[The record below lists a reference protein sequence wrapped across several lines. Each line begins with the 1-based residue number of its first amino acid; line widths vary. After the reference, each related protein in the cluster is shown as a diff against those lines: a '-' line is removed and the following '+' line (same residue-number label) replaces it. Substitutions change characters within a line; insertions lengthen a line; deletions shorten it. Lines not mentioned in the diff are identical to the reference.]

1 MRQAHKTIELPL
13 PDDVADVASLR
24 RMLVRDLAPTETIVS
39 IMLDATDEELTDA
52 MMQQWRARPQPSTE
66 SLTLMVDDA
75 AADVIDV
82 DALVAQTIERA
93 AAVVDDRSASGA
105 LRVISEALH
114 ALDIRDFDGPLAAAE
129 ARHARFRLLD
139 ETQFAPRLLWPSAAS
154 AAGVLIQYSTMQPA
168 ALLLPFRDVSP
179 LPAPTPTMTM
189 LGSGRGPLTIARASS
204 ADIARILAPVVA
216 PADALDRTLG
226 AARPASVLLLR
237 QLTHKHVA
245 VLETAGRLYLFS
257 IDLFVLCYIGALRE
271 EAGSPFAPFFALHR
285 RAMALLG
292 VEDVRRPAVLL
303 YYIYLVYVLWQGA
316 CFDLPDLLPG
326 PPEDG
331 VDAHDHI
338 QHFIVTRILRVFYAS
353 SPPTPTPPAAPT
365 LLHRLAA
372 QAPLVVPMAHEI
384 QRAPRDDEL
393 RRKFLLFRSVRT
405 EWFQQFR
412 MLHLRAMDTLYT
424 LTKHARPGNAL
435 LAYVNGHWA
444 ASRTRLALQF
454 APDDA
459 ADVDAPATRR
469 ISILHLVDLDAPNAA
484 PQRVTLHFDNAHN
497 RLLLSDA
504 ASAAQEESRIIAV
517 DINDA
522 AQRGVEGAAP
532 ASTRFDDAAY
542 EELRA
547 FMDRTTAQLAAE
559 RSANADLQA
568 RVQALNDDLQ
578 SFRRAMDA
586 RLGSETLER
595 TIMQRRLRDVERDV
609 VRNVDALM
617 EQGVMS
623 ESDAVRF
630 YDALEDVTAEN
641 ETLSPAMA
649 GASEA
654 IQHMASEFAA
664 QLAARGAE
672 ASAEQMPR
680 LRAIA
685 RFGIGQL
692 RGMADRFLIVDDLV
706 SHRVIRPM
714 LLRAFRSATQE
725 SGVIREVAA
734 WALGFPGFLYTNMRA
749 DKSTVRID
757 FPRTSRFGDF
767 TINLSSFNFSID
779 GDEIVPE
786 EDNVKRRRSL
796 KRTPVDVTRS
806 TGFFDAAKDY
816 IVSAS
821 VVMSA
826 LCMVLAQSAAPPS
839 VPAGE
844 VMAPPE
850 EPAVQQQQPWVFA
863 GSVALRDGGRTEL
876 LRRGDAYSFFLPN
889 DNRRRM
895 IHNLHDVPFGS
906 TIDLYR
912 PLDERPVMDDAATII
927 QLGILSPPIT
937 VVLFHQRWT
946 TDAFFESGAHD
957 DALDFTRLTYRA
969 DDGRMHVVLP
979 TEIVGPAAS
988 APPARSLL
996 PDARV
1001 STEPPPASLSQ
1012 TPSPMPVEDDEDAAM
1027 LRRQQQASAG
1037 DVRRPGG
1044 KKGAL

>member
-1 MRQAHKTIELPL
+1 MRQAHKTIQLPL
-13 PDDVADVASLR
+13 PPDVTDVVSLR
-24 RMLVRDLAPTETIVS
+24 RLLTRDLGPTETIVS
-39 IMLDATDEELTDA
+39 IMLDATDEEVTDA
-52 MMQQWRARPQPSTE
+52 MVQQWRARPQPSTE

-75 AADVIDV
+75 AADVVDV

-93 AAVVDDRSASGA
+93 TAVPDDRSASGA

-114 ALDIRDFDGPLAAAE
+114 ALDIRDFDGQLSAAE
-129 ARHARFRLLD
+129 AQHARFRLLD
-139 ETQFAPRLLWPSAAS
+139 ETQFAPRLLWPSAAD
-154 AAGVLIQYSTMQPA
+154 AAGVLVQYSTMQA
-168 ALLLPFRDVSP
+168 VALLLPFRDVSP

-189 LGSGRGPLTIARASS
+189 LGSGRNLLTIARASS
-204 ADIARILAPVVA
+204 ADLARILAPVVA
-216 PADALDRTLG
+216 PADALERTLG

-326 PPEDG
+326 PPDAG

-353 SPPTPTPPAAPT
+353 SPPTPPPAAPT

-372 QAPLVVPMAHEI
+372 QAPLAVPMVHEVV
-384 QRAPRDDEL
+384 RAPHDDEL
-393 RRKFLLFRSVRT
+393 RRKFLFFRNVKT

-412 MLHLRAMDTLYT
+412 MGYIRTMDTLYT
-424 LTKHARPGNAL
+424 LTKHARPRNAL
-435 LAYVNGHWA
+435 LSHVNGHWA
-444 ASRTRLALQF
+444 ASRTRLALRF

-469 ISILHLVDLDAPNAA
+469 VSILHLVDLDAPNAA
-484 PQRVTLHFDNAHN
+484 PQRVTLQFDNAHN

-504 ASAAQEESRIIAV
+504 SSLQEESRIIAV

-522 AQRGVEGAAP
+522 APQRGVEGAAP
-532 ASTRFDDAAY
+532 AATY
-542 EELRA
+542 EDLHA

-609 VRNVDALM
+609 DRNVDALM

-641 ETLSPAMA
+641 ETLSPATA
-649 GASEA
+649 GAREA
-654 IQHMASEFAA
+654 IRHTASEFAA

-672 ASAEQMPR
+672 ASAEQMPW

-706 SHRVIRPM
+706 SHRVIRPL

-725 SGVIREVAA
+725 SGVIREVAS
-734 WALGFPGFLYTNMRA
+734 WALGFSGFLYTNMRA
-749 DKSTVRID
+749 DKSTARID

-844 VMAPPE
+844 VAAPPE
-850 EPAVQQQQPWVFA
+850 ELPAAVQQQPWMFA

-889 DNRRRM
+889 DNRRRVLR
-895 IHNLHDVPFGS
+895 NLHDVPFGS

-969 DDGRMHVVLP
+969 DDGRMHAVLP

>member
-13 PDDVADVASLR
+13 PPDVTDVMSLR
-24 RMLVRDLAPTETIVS
+24 RLLTRDLGPTETIVS
-39 IMLDATDEELTDA
+39 IMLDATDEEVTDE
-52 MMQQWRARPQPSTE
+52 MVQQWRARPQPSTE
-66 SLTLMVDDA
+66 TLTLMVDDA
-75 AADVIDV
+75 TADVVDV

-93 AAVVDDRSASGA
+93 AAVPDDRSASGA

-114 ALDIRDFDGPLAAAE
+114 ALDIRDFDGPLSAAE

-139 ETQFAPRLLWPSAAS
+139 ETQFAPRLLWPTAAD
-154 AAGVLIQYSTMQPA
+154 AAGVLIQYSTMQA
-168 ALLLPFRDVSP
+168 VALLLPFRDVSP

-189 LGSGRGPLTIARASS
+189 LGTGRNLLTIARVSS
-204 ADIARILAPVVA
+204 ADLARILAPVVA

-285 RAMALLG
+285 RAMAILG
-292 VEDVRRPAVLL
+292 PEDVRRPAVLL

-326 PPEDG
+326 PPDAG

-353 SPPTPTPPAAPT
+353 LLPTPPPAAPT
-365 LLHRLAA
+365 LLHRLAT
-372 QAPLVVPMAHEI
+372 QAPLVVPMSHEFV
-384 QRAPRDDEL
+384 RAPRDDEL
-393 RRKFLLFRSVRT
+393 WRKFLFFRNVNT
-405 EWFQQFR
+405 TWFQQFR
-412 MLHLRAMDTLYT
+412 MGYLRTMDTLFT
-424 LTKHARPGNAL
+424 LTKHARHGNAL
-435 LAYVNGHWA
+435 LSHVNGHWA

-454 APDDA
+454 TPDDA
-459 ADVDAPATRR
+459 ADADAPATRR
-469 ISILHLVDLDAPNAA
+469 VSILHLVDLDAPNAA
-484 PQRVTLHFDNAHN
+484 PQRVTLQFDNAHN

-504 ASAAQEESRIIAV
+504 SSLQEETRIIAV
-517 DINDA
+517 DINDTA
-522 AQRGVEGAAP
+522 PQRGVEGAAP

-547 FMDRTTAQLAAE
+547 FMERTAAQLAAE
-559 RSANADLQA
+559 RAANADLQA

-595 TIMQRRLRDVERDV
+595 DIMRRRIQDVERNV
-609 VRNVDALM
+609 GRNVDALM
-617 EQGVMS
+617 EQQVLS

-630 YDALEDVTAEN
+630 YDALEDVAAEN
-641 ETLSPAMA
+641 EALSPATA
-649 GASEA
+649 GLRETVRRT
-654 IQHMASEFAA
+654 ASEFAA

-685 RFGIGQL
+685 RFGIGL
-692 RGMADRFLIVDDLV
+692 MRGMADRILIVDDLV
-706 SHRVIRPM
+706 SHYAIRTPLLRVIR
-714 LLRAFRSATQE
+714 SATE
-725 SGVIREVAA
+725 RRGVLRLAA
-734 WALGFPGFLYTNMRA
+734 SEGRGLARFMYTNMRA
-749 DKSTVRID
+749 DKNTARID
-757 FPRTSRFGDF
+757 FPRTSRVGDF
-767 TINLSSFNFSID
+767 TIDLSSFDFSID
-779 GDEIVPE
+779 FDETESDYSRPS
-786 EDNVKRRRSL
+786 RAARQ
-796 KRTPVDVTRS
+796 RTPVDVTRS
-806 TGFFDAAKDY
+806 AGIFDTAKDY
-816 IVSAS
+816 LLRASA
-821 VVMSA
+821 VMSA
-826 LCMVLAQSAAPPS
+826 AMMVLAQSAAPPS

-844 VMAPPE
+844 VITLPE
-850 EPAVQQQQPWVFA
+850 EPPAVQQQPWVFA

-895 IHNLHDVPFGS
+895 FHNLHDVLLGS
-906 TIDLYR
+906 TVELYR

-927 QLGILSPPIT
+927 RLGILSPPIT
-937 VVLFHQRWT
+937 VVLFRQRWT

-957 DALDFTRLTYRA
+957 DALDFTSFTYRA
-969 DDGRMHVVLP
+969 DDGRMHAILP
-979 TEIVGPAAS
+979 TEIVGPAPS
-988 APPARSLL
+988 AATRSLL

-1001 STEPPPASLSQ
+1001 STEPPPASFSQ
-1012 TPSPMPVEDDEDAAM
+1012 TPSTMPVEDDGDVAM